1 LIGRTLSTVADATEA
16 VVSRTPLAQSSG
28 ELLADRS
35 HRPWPLPDG
44 PWLQAQTWQDLLFTH
59 WPVPV
64 EALRP
69 FVPPQLPIDVYDGS
83 AWLGVTP
90 FVVSGLRARGTVPVP
105 ALSSF
110 PETNVRT
117 YTTVGEKPGVWFFS
131 LDADSNA
138 AVKAARRGY
147 RLPYF
152 RSKIDVQRAAGRVRY
167 ALERSSPGAAP
178 AELRALYWPIGEM
191 YQASPGSLEHFLT
204 ERYCLYTVDEEQRIL
219 RGEIHHPP
227 WPLQRAEAS
236 MPVNTMALELG
247 LELTDP
253 PPFLHFARRQQVLIW
268 PLGEAA

>member
-1 LIGRTLSTVADATEA
+1 MIGRGLSTVAEVAEA

-28 ELLADRS
+28 DLLSDRS
-35 HRPWPLPDG
+35 HRPWPVPDE
-44 PWLQAQTWQDLLFTH
+44 PWLQAQTWEDLLFAH

-69 FVPPQLPIDVYDGS
+69 LVPPQLPIDVYDGS

-90 FVVSGLRARGTVPVP
+90 FVVRGLRARGTLPVP
-105 ALSSF
+105 GLSSF

-117 YTTVGEKPGVWFFS
+117 YTTVGDKPGIWFFS
-131 LDADSNA
+131 LDADSNV
-138 AVKAARRGY
+138 AVRAARRGY

-152 RSKIDVQRAAGRVRY
+152 HSKIDVQRAAGRVRY
-167 ALERSSPGAAP
+167 SLERRSPEAP
-178 AELRALYWPIGEM
+178 PAGLRALYWPIGEM
-191 YQASPGSLEHFLT
+191 YQASPGSLEHFLA
-204 ERYCLYTVDEEQRIL
+204 ERYCLYTVDEQQRIL

-247 LELTDP
+247 LELSDP
-253 PPFLHFARRQQVLIW
+253 PPVLHFARRQQVLIW
-268 PLGEAA
+268 PLRETA